1 MGTGICRCIHMAGEV
16 IHDLYLVKNSLKFL
30 HYFFA
35 TSIIIIY
42 FAIQS
47 TFKMIKYLKDIQELK
62 TDNA

>member
-1 MGTGICRCIHMAGEV
+1 MAGEV